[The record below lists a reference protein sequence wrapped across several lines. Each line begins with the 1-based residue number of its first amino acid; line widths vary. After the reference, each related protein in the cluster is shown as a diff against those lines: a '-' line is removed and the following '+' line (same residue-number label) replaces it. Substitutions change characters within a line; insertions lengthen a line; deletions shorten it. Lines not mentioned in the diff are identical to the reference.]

1 MELTVKLALYLLC
14 AVSGYLFGCHNLAHT
29 ISKQRGFDIRA
40 VGSGNP
46 GTSNAVITMG
56 WKIGVLVGA
65 HDIFK
70 ALIPA
75 LLAAFLLPS
84 LPLAAAVTG
93 VASVLGHIF
102 PAPLKFKGGK
112 GFAPYVGMTFAV
124 NWKFGLAV
132 IVIVV
137 LAIVITDYLSVATF
151 TTVISFPIYIA
162 LFLCQYP
169 LAAVVTVAS
178 VVIVWRHRE
187 NITRIANGTEIGF
200 RGARKTK
207 DSHH

>member
-1 MELTVKLALYLLC
+1 MELTVKLALYALC
-14 AVSGYLFGCHNLAHT
+14 AVVGYLLGCHNLAHT
-29 ISKQRGFDIRA
+29 ISRKRGFDIRA
-40 VGSGNP
+40 VGSQNP

-56 WKIGVLVGA
+56 WKVGVMVGA

-70 ALIPA
+70 SFIPA
-75 LLAAFLLPS
+75 LLAGFLLPD

-93 VASVLGHIF
+93 VAAVLGHIF
-102 PAPLKFKGGK
+102 PAHLRFKGGK
-112 GFAPYVGMTFAV
+112 GFAPYIGMTFAV
-124 NWKFGLAV
+124 NWKFGLV
-132 IVIVV
+132 VVLIVV

-151 TTVISFPIYIA
+151 TSVISFPVYSAIVHQFWLAGIIA
-162 LFLCQYP
+162 
-169 LAAVVTVAS
+169 VAS
-178 VVIVWRHRE
+178 LVIVWRHRE

>member
-1 MELTVKLALYLLC
+1 MALTVKLALYLLC
-14 AVSGYLFGCHNLAHT
+14 AAAGYLLGCHNLAHT
-29 ISKQRGFDIRA
+29 ISRKRGFDIRA

-56 WKIGVLVGA
+56 WKVGVLVGA

-70 ALIPA
+70 SFIPA
-75 LLAAFLLPS
+75 LLAGLLLPD

-93 VASVLGHIF
+93 VAAVLGHIF

-132 IVIVV
+132 VVIVV
-137 LAIVITDYLSVATF
+137 LA
-151 TTVISFPIYIA
+151 
-162 LFLCQYP
+162 
-169 LAAVVTVAS
+169 
-178 VVIVWRHRE
+178 
-187 NITRIANGTEIGF
+187 
-200 RGARKTK
+200 TK
-207 DSHH
+207 KKK